1 MTVMEESL
9 ISAVEVVTGAKDS
22 AIALDLVANVIVW
35 ASLVTPFNACD
46 AIAMDLSGKVAL
58 VQRGECNFVQKVWNA
73 QRANATAVIVIDS
86 HLREECVTECFHSI
100 WLCDLLTLASFL
112 S

>member
-1 MTVMEESL
+1 MIPRL
-9 ISAVEVVTGAKDS
+9 LWISQLNAC
-22 AIALDLVANVIVW
+22 VW
-35 ASLVTPFNACD
+35 EYGDLVTPFNACD

-86 HLREECVTECFHSI
+86 HLREECVLYAPTVFDFVAC
-100 WLCDLLTLASFL
+100 
-112 S
+112 